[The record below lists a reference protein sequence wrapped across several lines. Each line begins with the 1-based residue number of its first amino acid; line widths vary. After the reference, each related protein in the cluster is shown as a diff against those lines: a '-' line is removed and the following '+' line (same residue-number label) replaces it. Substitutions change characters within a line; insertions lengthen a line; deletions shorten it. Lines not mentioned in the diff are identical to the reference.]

1 MDKDKFA
8 KIKLLSPQIESEIVR
23 KIRELPYSSFATNP
37 SRPGGDTEMDNVVA
51 PPPGIRVL
59 YVNREMVDDTL
70 SKGYGGADFSDQR
83 EDAPGTDNPYG
94 YVELMK
100 VFEDIPAQHGED
112 IENRVDYS
120 ELDTVLKT
128 VFEGVEK
135 VKKDLRD
142 TLINILSSV
151 YKKVGPAS
159 SAREL
164 VKKAIYLQK
173 YAEVTDEEIDI
184 LVNASSKDLE
194 YAFAMIKQAQ
204 EEGDVG
210 GDVAGGN
217 PVPDVGLGLP
227 DLGGG
232 APLGG
237 LPGLGGPS
245 VPPPPPPPEEEPKE
259 KKFPTNAIEISKEQI
274 PEDADLSEI
283 REAFDKL
290 NEDPLS
296 VSDEYLQ
303 SAFAKLIDLLKEEK
317 EAEEEEEEKSE
328 EEIEERSEEKEEE
341 NEESG
346 GTEKEAAVEDQD
358 RENTIVLRIGE
369 NVFDFIKER
378 LGYLEYSNARNAISN
393 VNSSLD
399 SKDYD
404 KAEYYFSRFCDIL
417 EKAKKEKPIKSV
429 EKVSKEEEPALDFFS
444 LTSSK
449 TATNKNTYYLDR
461 TAAEL
466 SKLLRAIPDNLGV
479 VRENW
484 PIITISAVYQ
494 IPDITKP
501 AGMDPSK
508 PLTLQILYNVE
519 EDAPVGIIYRS
530 TRYPFDSAS
539 IKEILKMEY
548 GGKYV
553 DFGIGAN
560 YGRRKKEE
568 K

>member
-8 KIKLLSPQIESEIVR
+8 KIKLLSPQLESEIIQ
-23 KIRELPYSSFATNP
+23 KIRELPYSSLTTNP
-37 SRPGGDTEMDNVVA
+37 SRPGGDTELDNVVA

-83 EDAPGTDNPYG
+83 EDAPGTDNPQG

-100 VFEDIPAQHGED
+100 VFENIPSQHGED
-112 IENRVDYS
+112 IENRIDYS
-120 ELDTVLKT
+120 ELDKVLKT
-128 VFEGVEK
+128 VFEGIEK
-135 VKKDLRD
+135 VKKNLQD
-142 TLINILSSV
+142 TLINVLSSV
-151 YKKVGPAS
+151 YRKIGPVS
-159 SAREL
+159 SVRDL

-173 YAEVTDEEIDI
+173 YAEISDEEIEI
-184 LVNASSKDLE
+184 LVNASTRDLE
-194 YAFAMIKQAQ
+194 YAFSLLKQAQ
-204 EEGDVG
+204 EEE
-210 GDVAGGN
+210 AGGGVDVPAGGE
-217 PVPDVGLGLP
+217 PVTDMGFAPV

-232 APLGG
+232 APFGG
-237 LPGLGGPS
+237 LPGLGGPAT
-245 VPPPPPPPEEEPKE
+245 PPPTPPEEPEE

-283 REAFDKL
+283 REAFEKL
-290 NEDPLS
+290 NDDPFS

-303 SAFAKLIDLLKEEK
+303 LAFAKLIDLLKEEK
-317 EAEEEEEEKSE
+317 EEEEEEEGA
-328 EEIEERSEEKEEE
+328 EEE
-341 NEESG
+341 NTA
-346 GTEKEAAVEDQD
+346 TEKEAAVEDED
-358 RENTIVLRIGE
+358 RENTIVLKISE

-378 LGYLEYSNARNAISN
+378 LGYLEYNNARNAISN

-417 EKAKKEKPIKSV
+417 EKAKKEMPIKSI
-429 EKVSKEEEPALDFFS
+429 ERAFEEEEPALDFFS

-449 TATNKNTYYLDR
+449 TAANKNLYYLDR
-461 TAAEL
+461 TAAQL
-466 SKLLRAIPDNLGV
+466 FKLLRAIPDNLGV
-479 VRENW
+479 VKEDW

-501 AGMDPSK
+501 AGMEPSK
-508 PLTLQILYNVE
+508 HLTLQILYNIE
-519 EDAPVGIIYRS
+519 KDSPVGIIYRS
-530 TRYPFDSAS
+530 TYYPFDSAS
-539 IKEILKMEY
+539 IREILRMEY
-548 GGKYV
+548 GGKYI